1 MKFAVFFVMFFL
13 FLICFTTAQTLIQD
27 SCKKA
32 AAKDPLFKYDF
43 CVKSLETDPHSK
55 AATNLKGLLIA
66 STKNTESNTINI
78 LMDKKASHG
87 IEIPL
92 RDCIKLYTDGKDYLN
107 QALKNVKS
115 SDYRSASVHLSAALD
130 APTTCETGFKE
141 TIHKKSPVAKENKA
155 LFQKILIPLAFSNMI

>member
-66 STKNTESNTINI
+66 STKNA
-78 LMDKKASHG
+78 D
-87 IEIPL
+87 
-92 RDCIKLYTDGKDYLN
+92 
-107 QALKNVKS
+107 
-115 SDYRSASVHLSAALD
+115 DYRSASVHLSAALD

-141 TIHKKSPVAKENKA
+141 TIHKKSPCKTANDLSELTMSSLKDAEMKMRSVKATMKKNFLAKKYLN
-155 LFQKILIPLAFSNMI
+155 

>member
-1 MKFAVFFVMFFL
+1 MKFPVFFVMFFL

-27 SCKKA
+27 SRKKA

-43 CVKSLETDPHSK
+43 CVQSLETDPHSK

-66 STKNTESNTINI
+66 STKNAESNTIKVKKIVVKI

-87 IEIPL
+87 IELPL

-107 QALKNVKS
+107 
-115 SDYRSASVHLSAALD
+115 
-130 APTTCETGFKE
+130 
-141 TIHKKSPVAKENKA
+141 
-155 LFQKILIPLAFSNMI
+155 

>member
-66 STKNTESNTINI
+66 STKNAESNTINTAKPDTKYTHK
-78 LMDKKASHG
+78 DKDK
-87 IEIPL
+87 
-92 RDCIKLYTDGKDYLN
+92 DKDTDLG
-107 QALKNVKS
+107 
-115 SDYRSASVHLSAALD
+115 SV
-130 APTTCETGFKE
+130 TVQNR
-141 TIHKKSPVAKENKA
+141 KKSQRTDHVIAKGC
-155 LFQKILIPLAFSNMI
+155 